1 MEKDPKNPL
10 VPHTL
15 QQDLENK
22 KDAGV
27 NTVVDNEVELE
38 SHRKIYA
45 KLLEKKAELM
55 GQLET
60 AKRNNNDADTVLKQ
74 KELDTTESTL
84 AAYDRQFHDAS
95 VQQASIHDEA
105 ELAYEERNRHLH

>member
-27 NTVVDNEVELE
+27 NTVVENEVELE
-38 SHRKIYA
+38 RHRKEYA
-45 KLLEKKAELM
+45 KLLEKKAELI

-60 AKRNNNDADTVLKQ
+60 AKRNNDGAEIVLQ
-74 KELDTTESTL
+74 KELDTTEGTL
-84 AAYDRQFHDAS
+84 ATYDRQFHAAS